1 MVIDKLSSQLLVD
14 DLDSPSRAALYEQ
27 GALVEYFTKDDQ
39 ENLRL
44 GAIVAVRISRIFA
57 RQNRAECK
65 LPEGQTAS
73 FRLGGG
79 AKLKAGDMAVIT
91 LSAAP
96 RQHKPWQAEQ
106 GISRAGRYVILHYGQ
121 TGVRASYKAKTQ
133 NTALSD
139 EINTAI
145 SKALNNDNDKG
156 QGWGCVLKRACLE
169 RLNAGEDMLALIL
182 DEIKALLEPIDE
194 AALASAP
201 KLAEPKILYQGDDLL
216 LAGRLAS
223 ISPPLIQIEAD
234 TLIWDEITDKITKA
248 TAEQYVLDSGIM
260 LTTQMTQ
267 ALTAIDIDSAASQL
281 GPRDVA
287 RQSARPV
294 MQLIRLARLS
304 GVVLVDMPRLP
315 VGDRDAVLAAMREE
329 ASCDRRHPDIL
340 GFSRAGLIEI
350 VIRHH
355 YAPHPKTSANH

>member
-14 DLDSPSRAALYEQ
+14 DIDSPSRAALYEQ
-27 GALVEYFTKDDQ
+27 GALVEYFTERDQ
-39 ENLRL
+39 EKLRL
-44 GAIVAVRISRIFA
+44 GAIIAVRISRVFA

-65 LPEGQTAS
+65 LPEGQIAS

-79 AKLKAGDMAVIT
+79 VKLKAGDMAVIT

-106 GISRAGRYVILHYGQ
+106 GISRAGRHVILHYGQ
-121 TGVRASYKAKTQ
+121 EGVRASYKVKTQ
-133 NTALSD
+133 AAALSD

-145 SKALNNDNDKG
+145 GNALNNEKG
-156 QGWGCVLKRACLE
+156 QSWGCVLKRACLE
-169 RLNAGEDMLALIL
+169 RLHAGKDMLALIL
-182 DEIKALLEPIDE
+182 DEIKALLDPLDK
-194 AALASAP
+194 AALASAS
-201 KLAEPKILYQGDDLL
+201 KLAEPTILYQGDDLL

-223 ISPPLIQIEAD
+223 ISPPSIQIEAD
-234 TLIWDEITDKITKA
+234 MLIWDDITDKITKA

-267 ALTAIDIDSAASQL
+267 ALTAIDIDSATSQL

-304 GVVLVDMPRLP
+304 GIVLVDMPRLP
-315 VGDRDAVLAAMREE
+315 VGDRDAVLAVMREE